1 MKVKAVR
8 VDVLDISTRA
18 GWWEYDAK
26 SHATDQKTMPVYGVL
41 VDRTD
46 KFVVLAAA
54 PNKEGGDW
62 LNEVTIPAALV
73 KRIRILEVTEV

>member
-1 MKVKAVR
+1 VKLKLVV

-18 GWWEYDAK
+18 GWWDYNRKNHHREQ
-26 SHATDQKTMPVYGVL
+26 TTMPVTGFM

-46 KFVVLAAA
+46 DFIILAASH
-54 PNKEGGDW
+54 NRLGGDW

-73 KRIRILEVTEV
+73 KRVRVLELTEV